1 MQNGEKFFI
10 SRAFTIQ
17 KMIKKLLPSS
27 IKNLK
32 KRVLAIAHWDPW
44 MNPSWSQE
52 GEDQILRRIF
62 EKKSEG
68 FYIDV
73 GAHHPRRFSN
83 TYLFY
88 IQGWRGLNIDAMP
101 GSMNSFNKDR
111 PRDINIE
118 IGIGLSECELDYYV
132 FNETA
137 LNGFSNEL
145 SGARHDPNSEYQ
157 IKEVIK
163 VNVRPLSWV
172 LGSNLPAGQ
181 SIDFMSI
188 DVEGLDFEVLKSN
201 DWTKYR
207 PKIVLAEILCSS
219 LYDIEQSS
227 VGRLMTDVGYE
238 IYAKCVNTIFF
249 KAVDQR

>member
-1 MQNGEKFFI
+1 MKGFVI
-10 SRAFTIQ
+10 LRTSPIQ
-17 KMIKKLLPSS
+17 KMLKKLLPLS
-27 IKNLK
+27 IKNLI
-32 KRVLAIAHWDPW
+32 KRTLASAHWDPW

-52 GEDQILRRIF
+52 GEDRILRRIF
-62 EKKSEG
+62 EKKSKG

-88 IQGWRGLNIDAMP
+88 IQGWNGLNIDAMP

-111 PRDINIE
+111 PRDINVE
-118 IGIGLSECELDYYV
+118 VGIGSYECQLDYYV
-132 FNETA
+132 FNEVA
-137 LNGFSNEL
+137 LNGFSKEL
-145 SGARHDPNSEYQ
+145 SGVRHDPNSEYQ
-157 IKEVIK
+157 IKEIIK
-163 VNVRPLSWV
+163 VNVRPLSLV

-181 SIDFMSI
+181 GIDFMSV

-219 LYDIEQSS
+219 LHDVEQSS

-238 IYAKCVNTIFF
+238 IYAKCVNTVFF
-249 KAVDQR
+249 KAADQ